1 MKVGGVI
8 FEFENKMVLLFR
20 DFYEKHYM
28 VPCCSCV
35 AFIWCI
41 FFAFVIVV
49 PWIAAWSAGGE
60 LVNYHTLRQHLK
72 FLTVNFRF
80 SDRVLD
86 QGAHLL

>member
-1 MKVGGVI
+1 MKVSGVI

-41 FFAFVIVV
+41 FFALVIVV

-60 LVNYHTLRQHLK
+60 FITLHISWMI
-72 FLTVNFRF
+72 TPN
-80 SDRVLD
+80 LD
-86 QGAHLL
+86 KILYGLF